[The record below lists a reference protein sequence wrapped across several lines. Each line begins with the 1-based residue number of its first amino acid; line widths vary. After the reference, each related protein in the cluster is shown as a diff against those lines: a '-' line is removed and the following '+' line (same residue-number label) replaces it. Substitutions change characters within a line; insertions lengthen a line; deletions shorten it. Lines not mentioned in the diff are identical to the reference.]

1 MEVDDKT
8 LLQKAP
14 HILAAG
20 HKEIKLEASSL
31 LIDFLSYQRC
41 YAGFRDTKVTTD
53 LTQL

>member
-20 HKEIKLEASSL
+20 YKEIKLEAL
-31 LIDFLSYQRC
+31 PPYWLTFL
-41 YAGFRDTKVTTD
+41 ATKDAMQASGV
-53 LTQL
+53 